1 MQAPL
6 WADIGLIDFLI
17 TSIANA
23 IPLCP
28 SCHGQFYCHIDP
40 GLVFIPTDLQ
50 YFIDFEL
57 NDKERRKRAA
67 EEGVFMKRKVPNSD
81 MSKLHQVAKGVIGPD
96 ATGGQYRPVFLKQYL
111 FVGRLSYT
119 TVQNLLSTPREWHG
133 APITC
138 LRRCIHVLGSG
149 RVKML
154 GKETLLQLEMLRDL
168 YFLDE
173 EESPNS
179 VTQTGPDSGQGKR
192 EHDDAGPSEPQP
204 AKKQRGPGL
213 EDGGKNYT
221 QGSTTFCSILQRE
234 IHAYWSLGPEASAGD
249 ALSQFVPFITPHV

>member
-57 NDKERRKRAA
+57 NHKERRKRAA

-204 AKKQRGPGL
+204 AKKQQGPGL
-213 EDGGKNYT
+213 EDGGKSYT

-234 IHAYWSLGPEASAGD
+234 VHAYWSLGPGASAGD